1 VSVQAWLLPRR
12 IDAIDF
18 RLRSRLLAMAHALR
32 ETLQP
37 SARRWRAGHHALADA
52 PVLAQCRTPM
62 ASTACG
68 LAGLLGVSGVH
79 CVHGVHGVRGVHEIA
94 PGDVAALRAALQSAC
109 IP

>member
-1 VSVQAWLLPRR
+1 VSVQAWLPPRR
-12 IDAIDF
+12 IDAFDF
-18 RLRSRLLAMAHALR
+18 WLRSRLLAMAHALR

-37 SARRWRAGHHALADA
+37 SARRWRAGYYALADA

-68 LAGLLGVSGVH
+68 LGGLR
-79 CVHGVHGVRGVHEIA
+79 GVHGVQEIA
-94 PGDVAALRAALQSAC
+94 PGDVAALRAALQSTC

>member
-1 VSVQAWLLPRR
+1 VSVQAWQPPRR

-18 RLRSRLLAMAHALR
+18 WLRSRLLAMAHALR

-37 SARRWRAGHHALADA
+37 LARRWRAGYYALADA
-52 PVLAQCRTPM
+52 PVLAQCRTPI

-68 LAGLLGVSGVH
+68 LAGLLGVHGVRG
-79 CVHGVHGVRGVHEIA
+79 VHGVHGVQEIA
-94 PGDVAALRAALQSAC
+94 PGDVAALRAALQSTC